1 METNKFLHN
10 GYLPPPLWDHS
21 LTPATYGTKRKS
33 RLIVQKGMEY
43 VPLFIKDVVLI
54 YTENKLTFVL
64 DKDGR
69 KYISDKNL
77 GDLINGLDKER
88 FFRANRQY
96 IVNMEFIRSYRPFG
110 KSKLQVEVCLTDNR
124 HSIIISQENAPHFR
138 TWISEA

>member
-1 METNKFLHN
+1 METNTFLHN
-10 GYLPPPLWDHS
+10 GYLPPPPRDPLSS
-21 LTPATYGTKRKS
+21 LPTYGTKRKS

-43 VPLFIKDVVLI
+43 VPLFVKDVVLI
-54 YTENKLTFVL
+54 YTENKLTYVL

-77 GDLINGLDKER
+77 GDLINVLDKER

-110 KSKLQVEVCLTDNR
+110 KSKLQLEVCLTDNK
-124 HSIIISQENAPHFR
+124 HSIIISQENAANFR